1 MKLVILSR
9 DGVINK
15 PLVDGVMQ
23 PDEWLPMTGSLEAI
37 ARLQREN
44 YKVVVATA
52 QEGVAREAPRMET
65 LNRIHVRMLELVRN
79 KGGQIDCIFIC
90 PHAADEKCSCR
101 PPRPGLYQQIAE
113 RLKTNLSSVYAA
125 CASRDEVAAVRSAGA
140 RPVLIGGASKDG
152 AEKLPVYANLA
163 DFVEASITGKIDC

>member
-15 PLVDGVMQ
+15 PHADGVRQ

-44 YKVVVATA
+44 YRVVVATA
-52 QEGVAREAPRMET
+52 EEGVARGAPRMET

-79 KGGQIDCIFIC
+79 KGGQIDAIFIC
-90 PHAADEKCSCR
+90 PHGAEDRCGCR
-101 PPRPGLYQQIAE
+101 PPRPGLYEQIAE
-113 RLKTNLSSVYAA
+113 RLKTNLSSVYAV
-125 CASRDEVAAVRSAGA
+125 CATGDEVAAARSAGA
-140 RPVLIGGASKDG
+140 RAVLIGDAGKAGS
-152 AEKLPVYANLA
+152 EQLPVYASLA
-163 DFVEASITGKIDC
+163 DFVDASIAGKIEC